1 MDIAITIME
10 NGAPNLKKS
19 ANLYPPGF
27 ITNIFTGDESGEI
40 NAVEDAT
47 ATAISNPC
55 GSMPII

>member
-1 MDIAITIME
+1 ME

-40 NAVEDAT
+40 NAVDDAT

-55 GSMPII
+55 GSMPMI